1 MSVQMHRVIP
11 ALFILS
17 LWAFSNVQA
26 GSVYLGYSQT
36 EQLSVAR
43 NRSLNFEPNG
53 NVALISFDLNDNLSL
68 TFDYAD
74 LADGVSITNNVSDKL
89 DIKSWG
95 IGASYYW
102 AAWSFSANYSFWQDD
117 LIISLPNAEQTLFT
131 QRSESPSSAISL
143 AYNWD
148 LTAWQLG
155 LMAGIHYGDWRQYQ
169 ELINRETQAEQ
180 SSLNGGNSSFVSVQV
195 LMARIMTVGGQEDL
209 MLGGSL
215 GWNQIT
221 SSGSAAIARNGRNV
235 SQIKNRSA
243 ANRLS
248 ASGVTGTESYGQL
261 NLYASYNLNDDWL
274 VDLDLN
280 FDLGS
285 EDNTQAWSLNIG
297 YLF

>member
-1 MSVQMHRVIP
+1 MVRVIP
-11 ALFILS
+11 TLFILS
-17 LWAFSNVQA
+17 PWAFFNVQA

-36 EQLSVAR
+36 EQLSVAG

-74 LADGVSITNNVSDKL
+74 LADDVSITNNVSGKL

-102 AAWSFSANYSFWQDD
+102 AAWSFSANYSSWQDD
-117 LIISLPNAEQTLFT
+117 LIIPLPNVEQTLFT
-131 QRSESPSSAISL
+131 QRSESPSSALSL

-148 LTAWQLG
+148 LAAWHVAI
-155 LMAGIHYGDWRQYQ
+155 MAGIHYGDWRQYQ
-169 ELINRETQAEQ
+169 EVINRETQAEQ
-180 SSLNGGNSSFVSVQV
+180 SSLNGGNSSFVSMQV
-195 LMARIMTVGGQEDL
+195 LMGRLITVGGQEDL
-209 MLGGSL
+209 MLGASL

-235 SQIKNRSA
+235 SQVKNRTA
-243 ANRLS
+243 AYRLS
-248 ASGVTGTESYGQL
+248 AAAVTGTESYGQL
-261 NLYASYNLNDDWL
+261 NLYASYNMNDDWL

-285 EDNTQAWSLNIG
+285 EDNTQAWSVNIG

>member
-1 MSVQMHRVIP
+1 MLRII
-11 ALFILS
+11 ATLFILS
-17 LWAFSNVQA
+17 PWAFSNVQA
-26 GSVYLGYSQT
+26 GSVYLGYSKG

-43 NRSLNFEPNG
+43 NRSLNFEPKG
-53 NVALISFDLNDNLSL
+53 NVALISLDLNDNLSL
-68 TFDYAD
+68 AFDYAD
-74 LADGVSITNNVSDKL
+74 LADGVSITNNVTAKL

-102 AAWSFSANYSFWQDD
+102 AAWSFSANYSSWKDN
-117 LIISLPNAEQTLFT
+117 LIIPLPNTEQALFT
-131 QRSESPSSAISL
+131 QDSESPSSAISL

-155 LMAGIHYGDWRQYQ
+155 LMTGLHYSDWRQYQ
-169 ELINRETQAEQ
+169 EVINRETPAEQ
-180 SSLNGGNSSFVSVQV
+180 SSLSGGNSSFISVQV
-195 LMARIMTVGGQEDL
+195 LMARLITIGGQEDL
-209 MLGGSL
+209 MLGASL

-221 SSGSAAIARNGRNV
+221 SSGSAAIARNGNNV

-248 ASGVTGTESYGQL
+248 QSVVTGTESYGQL
-261 NLYASYNLNDDWL
+261 NLYASYNLNYDWL

-285 EDNTQAWSLNIG
+285 EDNTQAWSVNIG